1 VSGDTHS
8 SDPTCGRDQGTGPQV
23 DAETL
28 ARRFHETYER
38 LAPTFGY
45 TTRPETAVPW
55 EQVPELNRQLMI
67 AVCQELLRE
76 LGGVT
81 EEPSTQAGELE

>member
-1 VSGDTHS
+1 MI
-8 SDPTCGRDQGTGPQV
+8 

-67 AVCQELLRE
+67 AVCQELLTDLR
-76 LGGVT
+76 GVI
-81 EEPSTQAGELE
+81 EGPDTQAGN